1 MKSKDEIDKAMTVKC
16 WEVFNCEETAC
27 PGYRAEG
34 MKCWLISGTHCHGEI
49 RGKFL
54 EKMEICLECDVFR
67 KNVNT
72 SEMPETFQEIKRQ
85 FNGLRNIVEMSNK
98 ELETMGLEL
107 AISLSEVFEA
117 LKKISAGDPDVR
129 IPEKSEV
136 ELISLL
142 KHFVNLTAKNLGEM
156 VDQCHEF
163 AFCLATYF
171 EVLHQVSKGDL
182 DVRVSDA
189 SQLEIFQSLRNLT
202 NETIEGIAGEIKER
216 KRVEKALKLNEERF
230 RTLLKLEKMKVGSER
245 EFANIALGEGVRLTG
260 SSLGY
265 LLFVDDEKNSSELC
279 LWSGEA
285 LEKCSAQE
293 MSHSFSEKAGVW
305 GDSIRLRKPVI
316 YNDLQTMPDRKGY
329 PEKHLPITRYMG
341 IPIFDES
348 RIVAAAG
355 VCNKED
361 PYNEFDVIHL
371 ALIMNSMWR
380 IIKQKRIEYQLEKYH
395 EHIEKLVEE
404 RTANLRQTRERL
416 EFLLSATPAV
426 IYTTEAGGDYRLT
439 FISEN
444 VFSVLGYE
452 PQEFLDLPY
461 FWGTNVHPE
470 DSKKVSE
477 GLAEFS
483 RSGHHMLEYRFKHK
497 NGSYRWML
505 NELRLL
511 RDKEGTPAEIIGYW
525 IDITERKRYEH
536 EMEAIISVANSLR
549 AAQKKSDML
558 PIILDQVDDLIKAE
572 GASLAV
578 RDMVS
583 GRTVIELAHGRWATL
598 TGQSLPAGEGISG
611 HVISTGKTYNSFI
624 PSDIPGDLYAIAAIP
639 LISQGIPIGV
649 LSVGRKTAIADYEIR
664 MLTAIG
670 DIAANA
676 IQRSDLHEQTLRR
689 LNRLA
694 ALHTIDMAI
703 TSSLDLRVTLN
714 VLLDQVSSQLGAH
727 AASVL
732 LLNPYSHTLEYAAG
746 RGFRS
751 RAIQQTR
758 LKVGEGH
765 AGRAAFDHRIISIP
779 DVHESS
785 DPCVRAQ
792 QLMGEVFVS
801 HHAAPLISKGQ
812 IKGVLEIFYRFPF
825 SPDPEWLEFFESLA
839 AQAAI
844 AIDNAELFNNLQH
857 SNVQLTLAYDATI
870 QGLSRALDSRDK
882 ETEGHSQRVANLA
895 VKIAH
900 IMGMTDD
907 ELVHVRRGALL
918 HDIGKIGIPD
928 AILLKPQEFLEEEWE
943 LMKRHPLIAHEM
955 LSDISFLRNALDIPF
970 SHHEKWDGTGYPH
983 GLQKENIPL
992 AARIFAVVDVWDALC
1007 SARPYRPAWTEEKA
1021 REYIR
1026 EQSGKHFDPKVAQ
1039 VFLALDLSEEG

>member
-1 MKSKDEIDKAMTVKC
+1 MKC
-16 WEVFNCEETAC
+16 WEVFDCEETAC
-27 PGYRAEG
+27 PGYRSEE
-34 MKCWLISGTHCHGEI
+34 MKCWLISGTHCRGEI

-54 EKMEICLECDVFR
+54 EKMEICLECDIFR
-67 KNVNT
+67 KNINPA
-72 SEMPETFQEIKRQ
+72 EMPETFQEIKRQ
-85 FNGLRNIVEMSNK
+85 FKGLRNIVEMSTK
-98 ELETMGLEL
+98 ELETMSLEL

-142 KHFVNLTAKNLGEM
+142 KRFVNLAAKNLGEI

-163 AFCLATYF
+163 AYCLATYF
-171 EVLHQVSKGDL
+171 EVLHKVSKGDL

-189 SQLEIFQSLRNLT
+189 SELEIFQSLRNLT
-202 NETIEGIAGEIKER
+202 NETIEGIAREINER
-216 KRVEKALKLNEERF
+216 KRAEKALKLNEDRF
-230 RTLLKLEKMKVGSER
+230 RALLKLEKMKAGSER
-245 EFANIALGEGVRLTG
+245 EIAEFALREGVKLTG
-260 SSLGY
+260 STLGY
-265 LLFVDDEKNSSELC
+265 LVFVDEEKNRSELC
-279 LWSGEA
+279 LWSGE
-285 LEKCSAQE
+285 EVKQCSAQE
-293 MSHSFSEKAGVW
+293 KSHSFFDNAGVW

-316 YNDLQTMPDRKGY
+316 YNDFQNMPDRKGY
-329 PEKHLPITRYMG
+329 PEKHPLIKRYVS
-341 IPIFDES
+341 IPVFDES
-348 RIVAAAG
+348 KIVATVG
-355 VCNKED
+355 VGNKEE

-371 ALIMNSMWR
+371 ALLMNSMWR
-380 IIKQKRIEYQLEKYH
+380 IIKQKRTKYQLEKYH
-395 EHIEKLVEE
+395 EHLEELVEE
-404 RTANLRQTRERL
+404 RTANLRQMRERL
-416 EFLLSATPAV
+416 QFLLAATPAV
-426 IYTTEAGGDYRLT
+426 IYTTEAVGDYRLT

-452 PQEFLDLPY
+452 PQEFLDSPY
-461 FWGTNVHPE
+461 FRGTNIHPE

-505 NELRLL
+505 NEFRLL
-511 RDKEGTPAEIIGYW
+511 QDKEGAPAEIIGYW

-549 AAQKKSDML
+549 AAQKKSEML

-572 GASLAV
+572 GASLSV

-583 GRTVIELAHGRWATL
+583 GRTVIALARGRWATL

-611 HVISTGKTYNSFI
+611 HVISTGNTYNSFV
-624 PSDIPGDLYAIAAIP
+624 PSDVPGDLHAIAAIP

-649 LSVGRKTAIADYEIR
+649 LSVGRKTAIADYEMR

-732 LLNPYSHTLEYAAG
+732 LLNPCSHTLEYAAG

-765 AGRAAFDHRIISIP
+765 AGRAAFDHCIISIP

-792 QLMGEVFVS
+792 QLAGEVFVS

-839 AQAAI
+839 SQAAI
-844 AIDNAELFNNLQH
+844 AIDNAELFDNLQH

-900 IMGMTDD
+900 IMGMTDN

-928 AILLKPQEFLEEEWE
+928 AILLKPQEFLKEEWE
-943 LMKRHPLIAHEM
+943 LMKKHPLIAHDM
-955 LSDISFLRNALDIPF
+955 LSDIPFLRNALDIPF
-970 SHHEKWDGTGYPH
+970 SHHEKWDGTGYPQ
-983 GLQKENIPL
+983 GLQRENIPL

-1007 SARPYRPAWTEEKA
+1007 SARPYRPAWSEEKA

-1039 VFLALDLSEEG
+1039 VFLALDLSEEA